1 MAVIY
6 KTIDLETGNYYIGV
20 DSKND
25 SKYLGSGTN
34 IKNIIKSRKILGL
47 KFPYNLRKDILYY
60 FDSAED
66 AFKKEKE
73 IVTEEFI
80 KNPNVLNLQIGG
92 AGINLLNRVTVKDAF
107 GNTLQVRID
116 DERYLNKTLIPI
128 NSGQVTVQDKD
139 GNNSQVSVYDE
150 RYISGE
156 LKSIFAI
163 NNITVKDKVGFVYR
177 ISKDDERYNNANIV
191 GVAKDMVSVKDKDG
205 NTSQVRIDDPRYLNG
220 ELIPINVGKVIVK
233 DLFNNILSVSVDDE
247 RYLNGELVGISKDM
261 VSVKDKDG
269 NTFQISK
276 EDPRWSSGELVGVSK
291 GKKWISNYND
301 KINKCVDINLLEE
314 YLNNGWQL
322 GRYK

>member
-6 KTIDLETGNYYIGV
+6 KTTDLETSNYYIGV

-92 AGINLLNRVTVKDAF
+92 AGLDLVNRVTVKDSS
-107 GNTLQVRID
+107 GNTMQVSIN

-128 NSGQVTVQDKD
+128 NSGQVAVQDKD
-139 GNNSQVSVYDE
+139 GNNSQVSLYDE
-150 RYISGE
+150 RYLSGE
-156 LKSIFAI
+156 LKSILAI
-163 NNITVKDKVGFVYR
+163 NNITLKDKLGIVYR
-177 ISKDDERYNNANIV
+177 ISKDDERYNDSNYV
-191 GVAKDMVSVKDKDG
+191 GISKDMVSVKDKDG
-205 NTSQVRIDDPRYLNG
+205 NTSQVRIDDERYLSG
-220 ELIPINVGKVIVK
+220 ELIPINVGKAIVK

-247 RYLNGELVGISKDM
+247 RYLNGELAGISKDM

-276 EDPRWSSGELVGVSK
+276 EDPRWISGELVGVSK
-291 GKKWISNYND
+291 GKKWISNYKD
-301 KINKCVDINLLEE
+301 KINKCIDINLLEE
-314 YLNNGWQL
+314 YLNMGWQL

>member
-6 KTIDLETGNYYIGV
+6 KTTDLETGNYYIGV

-47 KFPYNLRKDILYY
+47 NFPYNLRKDILYY

-92 AGINLLNRVTVKDAF
+92 AGLDLVNRVTVKDAC
-107 GNTLQVRID
+107 GNTMQVSINDERYLSGELIHITKGQVSVKDTYGNNLQVSID
-116 DERYLNKTLIPI
+116 DERYL
-128 NSGQVTVQDKD
+128 
-139 GNNSQVSVYDE
+139 
-150 RYISGE
+150 SGE
-156 LKSIFAI
+156 LKSVLSI
-163 NNITVKDKVGFVYR
+163 NNITIKDSDGNVYR
-177 ISKDDERYNNANIV
+177 ISKDDERYNHSDYSGISKN
-191 GVAKDMVSVKDKDG
+191 MVSVKDKDN
-205 NTSQVRIDDPRYLNG
+205 NTLQVSVDDERYLSG
-220 ELIPINVGKVIVK
+220 ELISINVGKVIVK
-233 DLFNNILSVSVDDE
+233 DASNNILSVSVDDE
-247 RYLNGELVGISKDM
+247 RYLNGELNGISKDM
-261 VSVKDKDG
+261 VSVKDKNG

-276 EDPRWSSGELVGVSK
+276 EDPRWISGELVGVSK
-291 GKKWISNYND
+291 GKKWISNYKD
-301 KINKCVDINLLEE
+301 KINKCIDINLLEE
-314 YLNNGWQL
+314 YLNMGWQL

>member
-92 AGINLLNRVTVKDAF
+92 AGIDLVNRVTVKDAF

-163 NNITVKDKVGFVYR
+163 NNITVKDKLGVVHR
-177 ISKDDERYNNANIV
+177 ISKDDMRYNNT
-191 GVAKDMVSVKDKDG
+191 D
-205 NTSQVRIDDPRYLNG
+205 Y
-220 ELIPINVGKVIVK
+220 
-233 DLFNNILSVSVDDE
+233 
-247 RYLNGELVGISKDM
+247 VGISKDM

-269 NTFQISK
+269 NIFQISK
-276 EDPRWSSGELVGVSK
+276 EDPRWLSGELVGVSK